1 MPPKKSGF
9 DGHPEAGKVEH
20 NPHEKNKTCFSMP
33 DFWFLLLWL
42 ASFIIMIV
50 MTVHYGIVKLHHEYD
65 VYRDEQAK
73 KTEVFVDDLAERELN
88 RSILGCVHVIKV
100 FAQCGFFAGA
110 ASFVWVVL
118 MTLMSN
124 FVMDVILFVGVAMLA
139 VFGALSLSQ
148 LTVDPYSGGCF
159 GATFFVLAGATF
171 LFGCCQRSRSSFV
184 ATSLAVAC
192 KFIRTNF
199 MLYFVGLLMVAVAY
213 CYTLCWTLAEFGIYY
228 HLQPSVPNS
237 TRVVVYIV
245 LFAMWI
251 WSMEVC
257 RKVTVVTTSG
267 TGAEWW
273 FSQGLRE
280 PTFMAF
286 LRAVTYD
293 FGPICFGSLWIAPMQ
308 VLNPRYLFKY
318 AFTYV
323 GIYGYG
329 LLPAGR
335 KVKTLFAGEG
345 ATVAK
350 NDLNVEYALLF
361 VNLTVALCTCALS
374 LMIIENGNSRL
385 TAGLQPYAR
394 FLCGFMSFFLGLAIS
409 AVMTSVIDAANK
421 LVFVLFLENP
431 HVLEVTHNDEHNQLA
446 SAWKMIG
453 LKERDVDE
461 GGLV

>member
-184 ATSLAVAC
+184 ATSLGVAC

-199 MLYFVGLLMVAVAY
+199 MLYFVAVLMGAVAY
-213 CYTLCWTLAEFGIYY
+213 CYSLCWTLAEFGIYY

-308 VLNPRYLFKY
+308 VLN
-318 AFTYV
+318 A
-323 GIYGYG
+323 
-329 LLPAGR
+329 LPLQVRVHVRRHLRLRAAAGGR

-345 ATVAK
+345 ASRRQERPQRRVCAPLRQP
-350 NDLNVEYALLF
+350 DGRALH
-361 VNLTVALCTCALS
+361 VRALAHDHRERQLAPHRGPAAIRALPV
-374 LMIIENGNSRL
+374 RL
-385 TAGLQPYAR
+385 HV
-394 FLCGFMSFFLGLAIS
+394 FFSGLAIS

-453 LKERDVDE
+453 LEERDVDR